1 VVVLLS
7 RQSSRESRPQTI
19 ELLLQDLFEI
29 GGEKLHF
36 TSFLKDSRVGE
47 VDQKLVTV
55 TAINKI

>member
-7 RQSSRESRPQTI
+7 RQLSRESRPQTI
-19 ELLLQDLFEI
+19 KLLLQDLFEI

-36 TSFLKDSRVGE
+36 TSLLKDGWVGE

-55 TAINKI
+55 KAIRKV